1 MTRTLEEITKLGEE
15 IYLKELKGNLEK
27 EHMGEYVVID
37 VDTKH
42 YFVDSDSLVALEKA
56 KRNIQTKS
64 SFL

>member
-1 MTRTLEEITKLGEE
+1 
-15 IYLKELKGNLEK
+15 
-27 EHMGEYVVID
+27 MGEYVVID